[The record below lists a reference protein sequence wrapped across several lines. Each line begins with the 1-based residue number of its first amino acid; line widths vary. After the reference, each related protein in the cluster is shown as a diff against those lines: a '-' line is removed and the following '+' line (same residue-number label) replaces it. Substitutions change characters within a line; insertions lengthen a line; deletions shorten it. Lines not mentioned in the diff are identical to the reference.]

1 MSESRSTISH
11 EVQIRQDALLYI
23 AKVKLIRDLVPKMKA
38 EGLNQNQMAEE
49 IKRQMN
55 DFAKT
60 IEQSKEVA
68 GMQLALAA
76 DIELDFYLLPKAW
89 AFEVITVAFAQFCLA
104 LI

>member
-1 MSESRSTISH
+1 
-11 EVQIRQDALLYI
+11 
-23 AKVKLIRDLVPKMKA
+23 
-38 EGLNQNQMAEE
+38 
-49 IKRQMN
+49 MN

-89 AFEVITVAFAQFCLA
+89 AFEVITVAFAQFCLV